1 METYYLII
9 VAVLF
14 ILAISDLIFGV
25 ANDAVNFLNSGIG
38 SKVAP
43 RHIILIV
50 ASLGVLGGALFSSGM
65 MEVARK
71 GLFHPEMFTFAQIMG
86 LFVAVMF
93 TDVLLL
99 DLYNT
104 FGLPTSTSVSLVFG
118 LLGAALGTATYNV
131 LSTAGGLE
139 TIITY
144 INSDRAFVIVSGIFL
159 SVIISFT
166 AAVSIQFIV
175 RMIFTFDYKEKMNRY
190 GALFGAFSLSLITY
204 FLFTKG
210 LKGSVFENVEFAT
223 WIQGHMVESLFY
235 SFAFW
240 FVVFVIL
247 NNILKINIFKPIVLT
262 GTFALAFSFAANDLV
277 NFIGVPLAGF
287 QAYKSVSFDS
297 DPSGIMMNALLE
309 QGAVP
314 FLILFFSGAIMIGTI
329 WLSKKSNTVTKTE
342 VNLARQG
349 KGKEKFKKSII
360 AKNVVNFNFFMLDI
374 ITSTAPN
381 FLKNWVNSR
390 FDTTKYNPQPGYDGK
405 LPSFDL
411 LRASVNLVIASSLI
425 SFGTSLKLPLSTTF
439 VTFIVAMGTS
449 LSDRA
454 WEKDNV
460 VNRVSGVLT
469 VVGGWFLTAVIA
481 LLISYIFALIIA
493 AGGMVAIITILA
505 FAGYMIFRTHKYHG
519 EQVRKE
525 EAKEAKEEAKASSDH
540 LSL

>member
-9 VAVLF
+9 VTVLF

-118 LLGAALGTATYNV
+118 LLGAALGTATFNV
-131 LSTAGGLE
+131 LSSSGGIE
-139 TIITY
+139 TVMTY
-144 INSDRAFVIVSGIFL
+144 INSDRAFVIISGIFL

-166 AAVSIQFIV
+166 AAIIVQFLV
-175 RMIFTFDYKEKMNRY
+175 RMIFTFDYKGKMKRY
-190 GALFGAFSLSLITY
+190 GAIFGAVSFTLITY

-210 LKGSVFENVEFAT
+210 LKGSVFEHYSFAI
-223 WIQGHMVESLFY
+223 WITEHKVESLLY
-235 SFAFW
+235 SLGAW

-247 NNILKINIFKPIVLT
+247 NNIFKINIFKPIVLA
-262 GTFALAFSFAANDLV
+262 GTFALAFSFSANDLV

-287 QAYKSVSFDS
+287 QAFRSVTFEG
-297 DPSGIMMNALLE
+297 DPSGTMMSALLE
-309 QGAVP
+309 QGTVP
-314 FLILFFSGAIMIGTI
+314 FVILLFSGIVMIGTI
-329 WLSKKSNTVTKTE
+329 WISKKSNTVTKTE

-360 AKNVVNFNFFMLDI
+360 AKNVVNFNYFLLDI
-374 ITSTAPN
+374 VRVLAPAMVR
-381 FLKNWVNSR
+381 NWINSR
-390 FDTTKYNPQPGYDGK
+390 FDTSKYNPQPGYDGK
-405 LPSFDL
+405 LPAFDL
-411 LRASVNLVIASSLI
+411 LRASVNLVISSSLI

-481 LLISYIFALIIA
+481 LMISFVFALIIA

-519 EQVRKE
+519 EKVRKE
-525 EAKEAKEEAKASSDH
+525 EAKEEEKEI
-540 LSL
+540 SLTS